1 MSEPDFYL
9 EHFGLDER
17 PFTLLPDPDF
27 LFWSSIHRRAYTVL
41 EYGILSRAPITLLT
55 GEVGAGKTTLLQ
67 NLLKSVS
74 PDVTIALVSNAQ
86 GGRGEL
92 ARWVLNAL
100 DQRVPVDATYV
111 DMFHQLEE
119 FLLSEYASGR
129 RVLLVFDEAQHLS
142 FEGLEELRM
151 LTNVNSNKDELL
163 QLVLVGQPELR
174 DMVRR
179 PDLKQFAQ
187 RIVATFHLPP
197 MDQDTVY
204 AYIQH
209 RMRIAGGTGF
219 EIKRDAS
226 DVVASVTHGV
236 PRLVNQ
242 LCDISL
248 LYAWTMNRK
257 TVQAKTVEMVLN
269 EGLYLPAATYANES
283 DAARVTEEVND
294 GV

>member
-74 PDVTIALVSNAQ
+74 SDVTIALVSNAQ

-119 FLLSEYASGR
+119 FLLTEYASGR

-197 MDQDTVY
+197 MDEDTVY

-226 DVVASVTHGV
+226 DVVFAVTNGV

-257 TVQAKTVEMVLN
+257 TVQSKTVEMVLN
-269 EGLYLPAATYANES
+269 EGLYLPAATYENES
-283 DAARVTEEVND
+283 AAARVTEEVNN

>member
-119 FLLSEYASGR
+119 FLLAEYASGR

-197 MDQDTVY
+197 MDADTVY

-209 RMRIAGGTGF
+209 RMRVAGGTGF

-226 DVVASVTHGV
+226 DLVSQVTSGV

-257 TVQAKTVEMVLN
+257 TVQEKTVEMVLN
-269 EGLYLPAATYANES
+269 EGLYLPAAAYAEQGE
-283 DAARVTEEVND
+283 AEKVE
-294 GV
+294 

>member
-119 FLLSEYASGR
+119 FLLTEYASGR

-197 MDQDTVY
+197 MDEDTVY

-226 DVVASVTHGV
+226 DLVSKVTGGV

-257 TVQAKTVEMVLN
+257 TVQSKTVEMVLD
-269 EGLYLPAATYANES
+269 EGLYLPAATYSDES
-283 DAARVTEEVND
+283 KAERLNEEVND